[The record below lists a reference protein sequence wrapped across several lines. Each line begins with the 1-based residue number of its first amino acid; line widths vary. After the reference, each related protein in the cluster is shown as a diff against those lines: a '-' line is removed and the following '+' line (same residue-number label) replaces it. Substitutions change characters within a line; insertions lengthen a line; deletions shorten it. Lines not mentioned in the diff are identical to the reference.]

1 MKYDVSNNC
10 IDMIY
15 QIKAYVSSYISKAY
29 ELIRNICSKTIVIN
43 GFVSKNTFSFNKYN
57 FGDDI
62 NVPLLEAITG
72 KRVSV
77 LGSHF
82 FQSTKEN
89 LLCIGSIIEYYCNTN
104 SIIWGSGALMG
115 IESMKIKPKKV
126 CAVRGSFTRNYLL
139 ANGIECPEVYGD
151 PALLLPLIYDNDV
164 QKEYKIGL
172 IPHII
177 DADLDIVK
185 QICLENTSVHVIHFN
200 NYVSWQDVIDEI
212 KKCECVISSSLHGL
226 IISDAYG
233 IANVRVK
240 FSDSIKGG
248 DFKYKDYYSG
258 VNRFYQEP
266 LDWRYNYCLQDAI
279 ERIKIYKPICF
290 NPIPLLKAFPYI
302 LSESFVISLKSKRI
316 TI

>member
-1 MKYDVSNNC
+1 M
-10 IDMIY
+10 
-15 QIKAYVSSYISKAY
+15 
-29 ELIRNICSKTIVIN
+29 
-43 GFVSKNTFSFNKYN
+43 
-57 FGDDI
+57 
-62 NVPLLEAITG
+62 
-72 KRVSV
+72 
-77 LGSHF
+77 
-82 FQSTKEN
+82 
-89 LLCIGSIIEYYCNTN
+89 
-104 SIIWGSGALMG
+104 
-115 IESMKIKPKKV
+115 
-126 CAVRGSFTRNYLL
+126 
-139 ANGIECPEVYGD
+139 
-151 PALLLPLIYDNDV
+151 
-164 QKEYKIGL
+164 
-172 IPHII
+172 
-177 DADLDIVK
+177 
-185 QICLENTSVHVIHFN
+185 
-200 NYVSWQDVIDEI
+200 SWQDVIDEI

-279 ERIKIYKPICF
+279 ERINIYKPICF